1 MKSATL
7 ARNVLA
13 PTPAVVALVTLLA
26 LLWGG
31 NSVFIKVGLR
41 AMPPFALTAA
51 RLALGLAVIG
61 GWAAVRR
68 IPLRLQPGELLPHAA
83 LAGLFL
89 VQVLA
94 LHGGT
99 HFTLAAH
106 STVMMSTYPLFTS
119 LFAHLLIA
127 GDRLTPRTVTGLAL
141 GFAGVLAT
149 FAPELLAGGAPAS
162 ALASATGSAMVL
174 GSAGLLGLRTA
185 VSKRMLHAV
194 SAEKLLFWML
204 LLSLPAAVALS
215 LLSGDPARL
224 RFDIGGLLG
233 IGYVGVVIAGFCFL
247 AWTAILARYRASRL
261 TVMFFATPLSGT
273 FLSWWITGDPLGPSL
288 LLGAVLVAAGIF
300 VNARAPAP
308 VPDCTALNPRA

>member
-1 MKSATL
+1 MKPATP
-7 ARNVLA
+7 AHNTLA
-13 PTPAVVALVTLLA
+13 PTPAIVALVTLLA

-41 AMPPFALTAA
+41 AMPPFALTAL
-51 RLALGLAVIG
+51 RLALGLAVVG
-61 GWAAVRR
+61 AWAVLRR
-68 IPLRLQPGELLPHAA
+68 IPLRLQPGEFLPHAA

-89 VQVLA
+89 LQVLA
-94 LHGGT
+94 LHAGT

-127 GDRLTPRTVTGLAL
+127 GDRLTPRTVAGLAL

-149 FAPELLAGGAPAS
+149 FAPELIAGGGPASAPAS
-162 ALASATGSAMVL
+162 AVASAAGSATVLASAA
-174 GSAGLLGLRTA
+174 LLGLRTA
-185 VSKRMLHAV
+185 VSKRMLHTV

-204 LLSLPAAVALS
+204 LLSLPAAAALS
-215 LLSGDPARL
+215 LLAGDTARL
-224 RFDIGGLLG
+224 RFDAGGLLA

-247 AWTAILARYRASRL
+247 AWTAVLARYRASRL

-300 VNARAPAP
+300 VNARAH
-308 VPDCTALNPRA
+308 R

>member
-1 MKSATL
+1 MKSATP
-7 ARNVLA
+7 AHNILA
-13 PTPAVVALVTLLA
+13 PTPAIVALVTLLA

-41 AMPPFALTAA
+41 AMPPFSLTAA

-61 GWAAVRR
+61 CWAVVRR
-68 IPLRLQPGELLPHAA
+68 IPLRLQPGELLPHAT

-89 VQVLA
+89 VQVLT

-127 GDRLTPRTVTGLAL
+127 GDRLTPRTVAGLAL

-149 FAPELLAGGAPAS
+149 FAPELIAGGAPAS
-162 ALASATGSAMVL
+162 VL
-174 GSAGLLGLRTA
+174 GSAVVLGSSGLLGLRTA

-204 LLSLPAAVALS
+204 LLSLPAAIVLS
-215 LLSGDPARL
+215 LLAGEPARL
-224 RFDIGGLLG
+224 RFDIGGLLA

-247 AWTAILARYRASRL
+247 TWTAVLARYRASRL

-273 FLSWWITGDPLGPSL
+273 FLSWWIVGDPLGPSL
-288 LLGAVLVAAGIF
+288 LLGALLVAGAIF
-300 VNARAPAP
+300 VNAGARS
-308 VPDCTALNPRA
+308 

>member
-1 MKSATL
+1 MKSAAL

-94 LHGGT
+94 LHAGT

-127 GDRLTPRTVTGLAL
+127 GDRLTPRTVAGLVL

-149 FAPELLAGGAPAS
+149 FAPELIAGGMPAS
-162 ALASATGSAMVL
+162 TRATALASATGSAVVL
-174 GSAGLLGLRTA
+174 GSAALLGLRTA

-194 SAEKLLFWML
+194 SAEKLLFWMI
-204 LLSLPAAVALS
+204 LLSLPVAAALS
-215 LLSGDPARL
+215 LLAGETARL
-224 RFDIGGLLG
+224 RFDIGGLLAV
-233 IGYVGVVIAGFCFL
+233 GYVGVVIAGFCFL
-247 AWTAILARYRASRL
+247 AWTTILARYRASRL

-273 FLSWWITGDPLGPSL
+273 FLSWWIIGDPLGPSL
-288 LLGAVLVAAGIF
+288 LLGALLVAAGIF
-300 VNARAPAP
+300 VNA
-308 VPDCTALNPRA
+308 TARS

>member
-1 MKSATL
+1 MSSPAP
-7 ARNVLA
+7 ARNVLS

-41 AMPPFALTAA
+41 ALPPFALTAV
-51 RLALGLAVIG
+51 RLALGVAVIG
-61 GWAAVRR
+61 GWAVLRR
-68 IPLRLQPGELLPHAA
+68 IPLRLQRGELLPLAA

-94 LHGGT
+94 LHVGT

-127 GDRLTPRTVTGLAL
+127 GDRLTPRTVAGLAL

-149 FAPELLAGGAPAS
+149 FAPELIAGGMAASAPAS
-162 ALASATGSAMVL
+162 AVASAAGSATVLASAA
-174 GSAGLLGLRTA
+174 LLGLRTA
-185 VSKRMLHAV
+185 VSKRMLHTV

-204 LLSLPAAVALS
+204 LLSLPAAAALS
-215 LLSGDPARL
+215 LLAGDTARL
-224 RFDIGGLLG
+224 RFDAGGLLA

-247 AWTAILARYRASRL
+247 TWTAVLARYRASRL

-300 VNARAPAP
+300 VNARAH
-308 VPDCTALNPRA
+308 R

>member
-1 MKSATL
+1 MSA
-7 ARNVLA
+7 AAPSRNVLA

-94 LHGGT
+94 LHAGT

-127 GDRLTPRTVTGLAL
+127 GDRLTPRTVAGLLL

-149 FAPELLAGGAPAS
+149 FAPELIAGGMPAS
-162 ALASATGSAMVL
+162 TRATALASATGSAVVL
-174 GSAGLLGLRTA
+174 GSAALLGLRTA

-204 LLSLPAAVALS
+204 LLSLPVAAALS
-215 LLSGDPARL
+215 LLAGETARL
-224 RFDIGGLLG
+224 RFDIGGLLAV
-233 IGYVGVVIAGFCFL
+233 GYVGVVIAGFCFL
-247 AWTAILARYRASRL
+247 AWTTILARYRASRL

-273 FLSWWITGDPLGPSL
+273 FLSWWIIGDPLGPSL
-288 LLGAVLVAAGIF
+288 LLGALLVAAGIF
-300 VNARAPAP
+300 VNA
-308 VPDCTALNPRA
+308 TARS

>member
-1 MKSATL
+1 MTSAAP
-7 ARNVLA
+7 ARNILP

-41 AMPPFALTAA
+41 AMPPFALTAL

-61 GWAAVRR
+61 GWAVVRG
-68 IPLRLQPGELLPHAA
+68 IPLRLRPGEFLPHAA

-94 LHGGT
+94 LHAGT

-127 GDRLTPRTVTGLAL
+127 GDRLTPRTVAGLAL

-149 FAPELLAGGAPAS
+149 FAPELIAGGAPIS
-162 ALASATGSAMVL
+162 VL
-174 GSAGLLGLRTA
+174 GSAVVLASSGLLGLRTA

-204 LLSLPAAVALS
+204 LLSLPAATLLS
-215 LLSGDPARL
+215 LLAGEPARL
-224 RFDIGGLLG
+224 RFDIGGLLA

-247 AWTAILARYRASRL
+247 TWTAILARYRASRL

-273 FLSWWITGDPLGPSL
+273 FLSWWIVGDPLSPSL
-288 LLGAVLVAAGIF
+288 LLGALLVAGAIF
-300 VNARAPAP
+300 VNAGARS
-308 VPDCTALNPRA
+308 

>member
-1 MKSATL
+1 MKSAAL

-68 IPLRLQPGELLPHAA
+68 IPLRLQPGEMLPHAA

-94 LHGGT
+94 LHAGT

-127 GDRLTPRTVTGLAL
+127 GDRLTPRTVAGLLL

-149 FAPELLAGGAPAS
+149 FAPELFAGGVPASARAS
-162 ALASATGSAMVL
+162 ALASALASASGSAVVL
-174 GSAGLLGLRTA
+174 GSAALLGLRTA

-204 LLSLPAAVALS
+204 LLSLPVAAALS
-215 LLSGDPARL
+215 LLAGETARL
-224 RFDIGGLLG
+224 RFDIGGLLAV
-233 IGYVGVVIAGFCFL
+233 GYVGVVIAGFCFL
-247 AWTAILARYRASRL
+247 AWTTILARYRASRL

-273 FLSWWITGDPLGPSL
+273 FLSWWIIGDPLGPSL
-288 LLGAVLVAAGIF
+288 LLGALLVAAGIF
-300 VNARAPAP
+300 VNA
-308 VPDCTALNPRA
+308 TARS

>member
-1 MKSATL
+1 MPLHEVRRSL

-94 LHGGT
+94 LHAGT

-127 GDRLTPRTVTGLAL
+127 GDRLTPRTVAGLLL

-149 FAPELLAGGAPAS
+149 FAPELIAGGMPAS
-162 ALASATGSAMVL
+162 TRATALASATGSAVVL
-174 GSAGLLGLRTA
+174 GSAALLGLRTA

-194 SAEKLLFWML
+194 SAEKLLFWMI
-204 LLSLPAAVALS
+204 LLSLPVAAALS
-215 LLSGDPARL
+215 LLAGETARL
-224 RFDIGGLLG
+224 RFDIGGLLAL
-233 IGYVGVVIAGFCFL
+233 GYVGVVIAGFCFL
-247 AWTAILARYRASRL
+247 AWTTILARYRASRL

-273 FLSWWITGDPLGPSL
+273 FLSWWIIGDPLGPSL
-288 LLGAVLVAAGIF
+288 LLGALLVAAGIF
-300 VNARAPAP
+300 VNA
-308 VPDCTALNPRA
+308 TARS

>member
-1 MKSATL
+1 MSSGTP

-94 LHGGT
+94 LHAGT

-127 GDRLTPRTVTGLAL
+127 GDRLTPRTVAGLAL

-149 FAPELLAGGAPAS
+149 FAPELIASGMPAS
-162 ALASATGSAMVL
+162 ARTTALASATGSAVVL
-174 GSAGLLGLRTA
+174 GSAALLGLRTA

-204 LLSLPAAVALS
+204 LLSLPVAAALS
-215 LLSGDPARL
+215 LLAGETARL
-224 RFDIGGLLG
+224 RFDIGGLLAL
-233 IGYVGVVIAGFCFL
+233 GYVGVVIAGFCFL
-247 AWTAILARYRASRL
+247 AWTTILARYRASRL

-273 FLSWWITGDPLGPSL
+273 FLSWWIIGDPLGPSL
-288 LLGAVLVAAGIF
+288 LLGALLVAAGIF
-300 VNARAPAP
+300 VNA
-308 VPDCTALNPRA
+308 TARS

>member
-1 MKSATL
+1 MKSATP
-7 ARNVLA
+7 AHNILA
-13 PTPAVVALVTLLA
+13 PTPAIVVLVSLLA

-41 AMPPFALTAA
+41 AMPPFSLTAV

-61 GWAAVRR
+61 CWALVRR
-68 IPLRLQPGELLPHAA
+68 IPLRLQPGELLPHAT

-127 GDRLTPRTVTGLAL
+127 GDRLTPRTVAGLGL

-149 FAPELLAGGAPAS
+149 FAPELMAGWASGTAPAS
-162 ALASATGSAMVL
+162 ASAAAGSALVL
-174 GSAGLLGLRTA
+174 GSAALLGLRTA

-204 LLSLPAAVALS
+204 LLSLPAAAALS
-215 LLSGDPARL
+215 LLAGEPARV
-224 RFDIGGLLG
+224 RFHVGGLLA

-247 AWTAILARYRASRL
+247 TWTAVLARYRASRL
-261 TVMFFATPLSGT
+261 TVMFFATPLSGVL
-273 FLSWWITGDPLGPSL
+273 LSWWIIGDPLGPSL

-300 VNARAPAP
+300 VNASDRS
-308 VPDCTALNPRA
+308 

>member
-1 MKSATL
+1 MSAS
-7 ARNVLA
+7 APAGNVLA

-41 AMPPFALTAA
+41 ALPPFALTAV

-61 GWAAVRR
+61 GWALARR
-68 IPLRLQPGELLPHAA
+68 LPLRLQRGELLPLAA
-83 LAGLFL
+83 LAALFL
-89 VQVLA
+89 VQVVA
-94 LHGGT
+94 LHAGT
-99 HFTLAAH
+99 RYTLAAH

-127 GDRLTPRTVTGLAL
+127 GDRLTPRTGAGLAL
-141 GFAGVLAT
+141 GFAGVVAT
-149 FAPELLAGGAPAS
+149 FAPQLAAGGAAGTTLGS
-162 ALASATGSAMVL
+162 ALVL
-174 GSAGLLGLRTA
+174 GSALLLGLRTA

-204 LLSLPAAVALS
+204 LLSLPAAAALS
-215 LLSGDPARL
+215 AVLEREE
-224 RFDIGGLLG
+224 RFAFDLAGILA

-247 AWTAILARYRASRL
+247 SWTAILARYRASRL

-273 FLSWWITGDPLGPSL
+273 FLSWWIAGDPLGPSL
-288 LLGAVLVAAGIF
+288 LVGALLVAAGIAI
-300 VNARAPAP
+300 NASARS
-308 VPDCTALNPRA
+308 

>member
-1 MKSATL
+1 M
-7 ARNVLA
+7 
-13 PTPAVVALVTLLA
+13 ALVTLLA

-41 AMPPFALTAA
+41 AMPPFALTAL

-61 GWAAVRR
+61 GWAVLRR
-68 IPLRLQPGELLPHAA
+68 IPLRLQPGEFLPHAA

-89 VQVLA
+89 LQVLA
-94 LHGGT
+94 LHAGT

-127 GDRLTPRTVTGLAL
+127 GDRLTPRTVVGLAL

-149 FAPELLAGGAPAS
+149 FAPELLAGGVPASAPAS
-162 ALASATGSAMVL
+162 AAASAAGSATVLASAA
-174 GSAGLLGLRTA
+174 LLGLRTA
-185 VSKRMLHAV
+185 VSKRMLHTV

-204 LLSLPAAVALS
+204 LLSLPAAAALS
-215 LLSGDPARL
+215 LLAGDTARL
-224 RFDIGGLLG
+224 RFDVGGLLA

-247 AWTAILARYRASRL
+247 TWTAVLARYRASRL

-300 VNARAPAP
+300 VNAGARS
-308 VPDCTALNPRA
+308 

>member
-1 MKSATL
+1 MNRSGQPVTAP

-41 AMPPFALTAA
+41 ALPPFALTAL

-61 GWAAVRR
+61 GWALLRR
-68 IPLRLQPGELLPHAA
+68 LPLRLQRGEFLPLAA
-83 LAGLFL
+83 LAALFL

-94 LHGGT
+94 LHAGT

-119 LFAHLLIA
+119 LFAHLLVA
-127 GDRLTPRTVTGLAL
+127 GDRLTPRTGAGLLL
-141 GFAGVLAT
+141 GFAGVVAT
-149 FAPELLAGGAPAS
+149 FAPQLLAGGAGGTAGGS
-162 ALASATGSAMVL
+162 ALVL
-174 GSAGLLGLRTA
+174 GSALLLGLRTA

-204 LLSLPAAVALS
+204 LLSLPAAAALS
-215 LLSGDPARL
+215 AVLEREAQFTFDPAGML
-224 RFDIGGLLG
+224 A

-247 AWTAILARYRASRL
+247 SWTAILARYRASRL

-273 FLSWWITGDPLGPSL
+273 FLSWWIAGDPLGASL
-288 LLGAVLVAAGIF
+288 LVGAALVAAGIF
-300 VNARAPAP
+300 VNAGARS
-308 VPDCTALNPRA
+308 

>member
-1 MKSATL
+1 MNTL
-7 ARNVLA
+7 APTRNVLA

-41 AMPPFALTAA
+41 ALPPFALTAV
-51 RLALGLAVIG
+51 RLALGVAVIG
-61 GWAAVRR
+61 GWAALRR
-68 IPLRLQPGELLPHAA
+68 IPLRLQRGELLPLAA

-94 LHGGT
+94 LHVGT

-127 GDRLTPRTVTGLAL
+127 GDRLTARTLSGLLL
-141 GFAGVLAT
+141 GFAGVVAT
-149 FAPELLAGGAPAS
+149 FAPELMAGGVTGPARATLAGS
-162 ALASATGSAMVL
+162 ATVLASAA
-174 GSAGLLGLRTA
+174 LLGLRTA

-204 LLSLPAAVALS
+204 LLSLPAAAALS
-215 LLSGDPARL
+215 ALLEREARFT
-224 RFDIGGLLG
+224 FDVGGLLA

-247 AWTAILARYRASRL
+247 AWTAILARFRASRL

-273 FLSWWITGDPLGPSL
+273 VLSWWIVGDPLGPSL
-288 LLGAVLVAAGIF
+288 LLGALLVAVAIF
-300 VNARAPAP
+300 VNASDRS
-308 VPDCTALNPRA
+308 

>member
-1 MKSATL
+1 MKSATP
-7 ARNVLA
+7 AHNILA
-13 PTPAVVALVTLLA
+13 PTPAIVALVTLLA

-41 AMPPFALTAA
+41 AMPPFALTAL

-68 IPLRLQPGELLPHAA
+68 IPLRLRPGEFLPHAA

-94 LHGGT
+94 LHAGT

-127 GDRLTPRTVTGLAL
+127 GDRLTPRTVAGLAL

-149 FAPELLAGGAPAS
+149 FAPELIAGGAPAS
-162 ALASATGSAMVL
+162 ALGSAVVL
-174 GSAGLLGLRTA
+174 ASSGLLGLRTA

-224 RFDIGGLLG
+224 RFDVGGLLAV
-233 IGYVGVVIAGFCFL
+233 GYVGVVIAGFCFL
-247 AWTAILARYRASRL
+247 TWTAILARYRASRL

-273 FLSWWITGDPLGPSL
+273 FLSWWIVGDPLSPNL
-288 LLGAVLVAAGIF
+288 LLGALLVAGAIF
-300 VNARAPAP
+300 VNAR
-308 VPDCTALNPRA
+308 TRS

>member
-1 MKSATL
+1 MKPATPTH
-7 ARNVLA
+7 NILA
-13 PTPAVVALVTLLA
+13 PTPAIVALVTLLA

-41 AMPPFALTAA
+41 AMPPFSLTAA

-61 GWAAVRR
+61 GWAALRR
-68 IPLRLQPGELLPHAA
+68 IPLRLQPGELLPHAT

-127 GDRLTPRTVTGLAL
+127 GDRLTPRTVAGLGL
-141 GFAGVLAT
+141 GFAGILAT
-149 FAPELLAGGAPAS
+149 FAPELMAGRAPGTVPAS
-162 ALASATGSAMVL
+162 AASSAAGSALVL
-174 GSAGLLGLRTA
+174 GSAALLGLRTA

-215 LLSGDPARL
+215 VLAGEPARVT
-224 RFDIGGLLG
+224 FHAGGLLA

-247 AWTAILARYRASRL
+247 TWTAILARYRASRL

-273 FLSWWITGDPLGPSL
+273 LLSWWIAGDPLGPSL

-300 VNARAPAP
+300 VNAGARS
-308 VPDCTALNPRA
+308 

>member
-1 MKSATL
+1 MSAAAP

-61 GWAAVRR
+61 GWALVRR
-68 IPLRLQPGELLPHAA
+68 IPLRLQRGELLPLAA
-83 LAGLFL
+83 LAALFL
-89 VQVLA
+89 VQVVA
-94 LHGGT
+94 LHAGT

-106 STVMMSTYPLFTS
+106 STVIMSTYPLFTS

-127 GDRLTPRTVTGLAL
+127 GDRLTPRTVAGLVL

-149 FAPELLAGGAPAS
+149 FAPELIAGGAPGS
-162 ALASATGSAMVL
+162 ALGSAMVL
-174 GSAGLLGLRTA
+174 GSATLLGLRTA

-194 SAEKLLFWML
+194 SPEKLLFWML
-204 LLSLPAAVALS
+204 LLSLPAAAALS
-215 LLSGDPARL
+215 LLLEETS
-224 RFDIGGLLG
+224 RFAFDVAGLLA

-247 AWTAILARYRASRL
+247 TWTAILARYRASRL

-288 LLGAVLVAAGIF
+288 LLGALLVAAGIF
-300 VNARAPAP
+300 VNASARS
-308 VPDCTALNPRA
+308 

>member
-1 MKSATL
+1 MSVSAP

-41 AMPPFALTAA
+41 ALPPFALTAV

-61 GWAAVRR
+61 GWAVVRR
-68 IPLRLQPGELLPHAA
+68 IPLRLQRGEFLPHLA
-83 LAGLFL
+83 LAALFL

-94 LHGGT
+94 LHAGT

-119 LFAHLLIA
+119 LFAHLLVA
-127 GDRLTPRTVTGLAL
+127 GDRLTPRTVAGLML

-149 FAPELLAGGAPAS
+149 FAPELIAGGAHAS
-162 ALASATGSAMVL
+162 AAASAAGSAVVL
-174 GSAGLLGLRTA
+174 GSAALLGLRTA

-204 LLSLPAAVALS
+204 LLSLPAAAALS
-215 LLSGDPARL
+215 LLAGETARL
-224 RFDIGGLLG
+224 RFDVGGLLAV
-233 IGYVGVVIAGFCFL
+233 GYVGVVIAGFCFL

-273 FLSWWITGDPLGPSL
+273 FLSWWIIGDPLGPSL
-288 LLGAVLVAAGIF
+288 LLGALLVAAGIF
-300 VNARAPAP
+300 VNARS
-308 VPDCTALNPRA
+308 RS

>member
-1 MKSATL
+1 MKSVAL

-41 AMPPFALTAA
+41 AMPPFALTAV
-51 RLALGLAVIG
+51 RLALGLGVVGAWAV
-61 GWAAVRR
+61 VRR
-68 IPLRLQPGELLPHAA
+68 IPLRLRPGEFLPHAA

-94 LHGGT
+94 LHAGT

-127 GDRLTPRTVTGLAL
+127 GDRLTPRTVVGLTL
-141 GFAGVLAT
+141 GFAGVLTT
-149 FAPELLAGGAPAS
+149 FAPELIAGGLPAT
-162 ALASATGSAMVL
+162 AAGSAIVL

-204 LLSLPAAVALS
+204 LLSLPVAAALS
-215 LLSGDPARL
+215 LLAGETARI
-224 RFDIGGLLG
+224 RFDVGGLLA

-247 AWTAILARYRASRL
+247 TWTAVLARYRASRL

-273 FLSWWITGDPLGPSL
+273 FLSWWITGDPLGPGL
-288 LLGAVLVAAGIF
+288 LLGALLVAGAIF
-300 VNARAPAP
+300 VNAGARS
-308 VPDCTALNPRA
+308 

>member
-1 MKSATL
+1 M
-7 ARNVLA
+7 LA

-41 AMPPFALTAA
+41 ALPPFALTAV

-61 GWAAVRR
+61 GWALARR
-68 IPLRLQPGELLPHAA
+68 LPLRLQRGELLPLAA
-83 LAGLFL
+83 LAALFL
-89 VQVLA
+89 VQVAA
-94 LHGGT
+94 LHAGT
-99 HFTLAAH
+99 QYTLAAH

-127 GDRLTPRTVTGLAL
+127 GDRLTPRTGAGLAL
-141 GFAGVLAT
+141 GFAGVVATLAPQL
-149 FAPELLAGGAPAS
+149 AAGGAAGTAFGS
-162 ALASATGSAMVL
+162 ALVL
-174 GSAGLLGLRTA
+174 GSALLLGLRTA

-204 LLSLPAAVALS
+204 LLSLPAASLSAALERE
-215 LLSGDPARL
+215 ARFA
-224 RFDIGGLLG
+224 FDLAGMLA

-247 AWTAILARYRASRL
+247 SWTAILARYRASRL

-273 FLSWWITGDPLGPSL
+273 FLSWWIAGDPLGPSL
-288 LLGAVLVAAGIF
+288 LVGALLVAAGIAI
-300 VNARAPAP
+300 NASARS
-308 VPDCTALNPRA
+308 

>member
-1 MKSATL
+1 MSSPAP
-7 ARNVLA
+7 ARNVLS

-41 AMPPFALTAA
+41 AMPPFALTAV
-51 RLALGLAVIG
+51 RLALGVAVIG
-61 GWAAVRR
+61 GWAVLRR
-68 IPLRLQPGELLPHAA
+68 IPLRLQRGELVPLAA

-94 LHGGT
+94 LHVGT

-119 LFAHLLIA
+119 LFAHLLIV
-127 GDRLTPRTVTGLAL
+127 GDRLTARTLTGLLL
-141 GFAGVLAT
+141 GFAGVVAT
-149 FAPELLAGGAPAS
+149 FAPELMAGGMTGS
-162 ALASATGSAMVL
+162 ALAATAGSATVLASA
-174 GSAGLLGLRTA
+174 ALLGLRTA

-204 LLSLPAAVALS
+204 LLSLPAAAGLSAL
-215 LLSGDPARL
+215 LERQARFA
-224 RFDIGGLLG
+224 FDVGGLLA
-233 IGYVGVVIAGFCFL
+233 IGYVGVVVAGFCFL
-247 AWTAILARYRASRL
+247 AWTTILARFRASRL

-273 FLSWWITGDPLGPSL
+273 VLSWWIVGDPLGPSL
-288 LLGAVLVAAGIF
+288 LLGALLVAAGIF
-300 VNARAPAP
+300 VNAGARS
-308 VPDCTALNPRA
+308 

>member
-1 MKSATL
+1 MKSVAP

-41 AMPPFALTAA
+41 AMPPFALTAV

-61 GWAAVRR
+61 GWAVVRR
-68 IPLRLQPGELLPHAA
+68 IPLRLQPSEFLPHAA

-94 LHGGT
+94 LHAGT

-127 GDRLTPRTVTGLAL
+127 GDRLTPRTVAGLAL
-141 GFAGVLAT
+141 GFAGILVT
-149 FAPELLAGGAPAS
+149 FAPELVAGGVPAS
-162 ALASATGSAMVL
+162 ARAAATGSAIVL

-204 LLSLPAAVALS
+204 LLSLPVAAAMS
-215 LLSGDPARL
+215 LLAGETARL
-224 RFDIGGLLG
+224 AFDIGGLLA

-247 AWTAILARYRASRL
+247 TWTAILARYRASRL

-273 FLSWWITGDPLGPSL
+273 FLSWWIIGDPLGPGL
-288 LLGAVLVAAGIF
+288 LLGALLVAAAIF
-300 VNARAPAP
+300 VNASARS
-308 VPDCTALNPRA
+308 

>member
-1 MKSATL
+1 MNTPAP

-41 AMPPFALTAA
+41 AMPPFALTAV
-51 RLALGLAVIG
+51 RLALGVAVIG
-61 GWAAVRR
+61 GWAALRR
-68 IPLRLQPGELLPHAA
+68 IPLRLQRGELLPLAA

-94 LHGGT
+94 LHVGT

-127 GDRLTPRTVTGLAL
+127 GDRLTPRTTAGLLL
-141 GFAGVLAT
+141 GFAGVVAT
-149 FAPELLAGGAPAS
+149 FAPELMAGGVPGS
-162 ALASATGSAMVL
+162 ALGSATVLASAA
-174 GSAGLLGLRTA
+174 LLGLRTA

-204 LLSLPAAVALS
+204 LLSLPAAAALS
-215 LLSGDPARL
+215 ALLEREARFA
-224 RFDIGGLLG
+224 FDVGGLLA

-247 AWTAILARYRASRL
+247 AWTAILARFRASRL
-261 TVMFFATPLSGT
+261 TVMFFATPLAGT
-273 FLSWWITGDPLGPSL
+273 ILSWWIVGDPLGPSL
-288 LLGAVLVAAGIF
+288 LLGALLVAVAIF
-300 VNARAPAP
+300 INASARS
-308 VPDCTALNPRA
+308 

>member
-1 MKSATL
+1 MKSATP
-7 ARNVLA
+7 AHNVLA
-13 PTPAVVALVTLLA
+13 PTPAIVALVTLLA

-41 AMPPFALTAA
+41 AMPPLALTTV

-61 GWAAVRR
+61 GWALVRR

-94 LHGGT
+94 LHAGT

-127 GDRLTPRTVTGLAL
+127 GDRLTPRTVVGLAL

-149 FAPELLAGGAPAS
+149 FAPELIAGGVPTS
-162 ALASATGSAMVL
+162 AAGSAVVL
-174 GSAGLLGLRTA
+174 GSAAMLGLRTA
-185 VSKRMLHAV
+185 VSKRMLHTV
-194 SAEKLLFWML
+194 GAEKLLFWML
-204 LLSLPAAVALS
+204 LLSLPAAAALS
-215 LLSGDPARL
+215 LLAGDTAHL
-224 RFDIGGLLG
+224 RFDIGGLLA

-273 FLSWWITGDPLGPSL
+273 FLSWWITGDRLGPGL
-288 LLGAVLVAAGIF
+288 LLGALLVAAAIF
-300 VNARAPAP
+300 VNASERS
-308 VPDCTALNPRA
+308 

>member
-1 MKSATL
+1 MKSAAL

-41 AMPPFALTAA
+41 AMPPFALTAV

-94 LHGGT
+94 LHAGT

-127 GDRLTPRTVTGLAL
+127 GDRLTPRTVAGLLL

-149 FAPELLAGGAPAS
+149 FAPELIAGGMPAS
-162 ALASATGSAMVL
+162 TRATALASATGSAVVL
-174 GSAGLLGLRTA
+174 GSAALLGLRTA

-204 LLSLPAAVALS
+204 LLSLPVAAALS
-215 LLSGDPARL
+215 LLAGETARL
-224 RFDIGGLLG
+224 RFDIGGLLAV
-233 IGYVGVVIAGFCFL
+233 GYVGVVIAGFCFL
-247 AWTAILARYRASRL
+247 AWTTILARYRASRL

-273 FLSWWITGDPLGPSL
+273 FLSWWIIGDPLGPSL
-288 LLGAVLVAAGIF
+288 LLGALLVAAGIF
-300 VNARAPAP
+300 VNA
-308 VPDCTALNPRA
+308 TARS

>member
-1 MKSATL
+1 MSVSAP

-13 PTPAVVALVTLLA
+13 PTPPVVALVTLLA

-41 AMPPFALTAA
+41 ALPPFALTAV

-61 GWAAVRR
+61 GWAVVRR
-68 IPLRLQPGELLPHAA
+68 IPLRLQRGEFLPHLA
-83 LAGLFL
+83 LAALFL

-94 LHGGT
+94 LHAGT

-119 LFAHLLIA
+119 LFAHLLVA
-127 GDRLTPRTVTGLAL
+127 GDRLTPRTVAGLML

-149 FAPELLAGGAPAS
+149 FAPELIAGGAHPSAAAS
-162 ALASATGSAMVL
+162 AAGSAVVL
-174 GSAGLLGLRTA
+174 GSAALLGLRTA

-204 LLSLPAAVALS
+204 LLSLPAAAALS
-215 LLSGDPARL
+215 LLAGETARL
-224 RFDIGGLLG
+224 RFDVGGLLAV
-233 IGYVGVVIAGFCFL
+233 GYVGVVIAGFCFL

-273 FLSWWITGDPLGPSL
+273 FLSWWIIGDPLGPSL
-288 LLGAVLVAAGIF
+288 LLGALLVAAGIF
-300 VNARAPAP
+300 VNARS
-308 VPDCTALNPRA
+308 RS

>member
-1 MKSATL
+1 MSSGTP

-94 LHGGT
+94 LHAGT

-127 GDRLTPRTVTGLAL
+127 GDRLTPRTVAGLLL

-149 FAPELLAGGAPAS
+149 FAPELIAGGMPAS
-162 ALASATGSAMVL
+162 TRATALASATGSAVVL
-174 GSAGLLGLRTA
+174 GSAALLGLRTA

-194 SAEKLLFWML
+194 SAEKLLFWMI
-204 LLSLPAAVALS
+204 LLSLPVAAALS
-215 LLSGDPARL
+215 LLAGETARL
-224 RFDIGGLLG
+224 RFDIGGLLAL
-233 IGYVGVVIAGFCFL
+233 GYVGVVIAGFCFL
-247 AWTAILARYRASRL
+247 AWTTILARYRASRL

-273 FLSWWITGDPLGPSL
+273 FLSWWIIGDPLGPSL
-288 LLGAVLVAAGIF
+288 LLGALLVAAGIF
-300 VNARAPAP
+300 VNA
-308 VPDCTALNPRA
+308 TARS